1 MRMKHQ
7 YLLRVRHT
15 SMHLRGS
22 KLTYLTL
29 QLGIIA
35 KLHSEVVLFIY
46 FFIPIMREGADSFLG
61 DAGGVLRVFASV
73 GAAEAEESKG
83 DSSRKSQS
91 DTNMNHSFVL

>member
-1 MRMKHQ
+1 
-7 YLLRVRHT
+7 
-15 SMHLRGS
+15 
-22 KLTYLTL
+22 
-29 QLGIIA
+29 
-35 KLHSEVVLFIY
+35 
-46 FFIPIMREGADSFLG
+46 MREGADSFLG